1 MSDHREL
8 TARQEAELSELVTRQ
23 DEEGLCWLTLNRPE
37 KLNSLTVGMFQ
48 ELRQHVVDLK
58 KDDSVICVIL
68 RGAGKCFSAGHD
80 LGDIAEGEKVPSRGW
95 HSETLRML
103 EKLPKPVIAAVHG
116 HCYTGALEVA
126 LAADFI
132 LAAKS
137 AKFADTHAKW
147 ALTPIWGMSQRL
159 PRRVGI
165 ATAKRLMFT
174 AETVKAEQALAMGL
188 CEAVFDDD
196 SFEDDLRGFAQQ
208 ILANSAF
215 SHAANKRLLEATD
228 ADPLDA
234 GLQWEIMENEG
245 VGPDMQARIG
255 AFMKK

>member
-1 MSDHREL
+1 MGD
-8 TARQEAELSELVTRQ
+8 LVTRK
-23 DEEGLCWLTLNRPE
+23 DDDGLCWLTLNRPD
-37 KLNSLTVGMFQ
+37 KLNSLTVAMFR
-48 ELRQHVVDLK
+48 ELRGHVIDLR
-58 KDDSVICVIL
+58 KDDSIGCVIL

-80 LGDIAEGEKVPSRGW
+80 LGDIASGEDVPSRGW
-95 HSETLRML
+95 HSETLRLM

-132 LAAKS
+132 LAAQS

-174 AETVKAEQALAMGL
+174 AETVKADEALRMGL
-188 CEAVFDDD
+188 CEAVFSDE
-196 SFEDDLRGFAQQ
+196 SFEAELDAFARQ
-208 ILANSAF
+208 ILANSPF

-228 ADPLDA
+228 MDALDA
-234 GLQWEIMENEG
+234 GLQWEILENEG
-245 VGPDMQARIG
+245 VGPDMQARIA

>member
-1 MSDHREL
+1 MGHLVVRE
-8 TARQEAELSELVTRQ
+8 
-23 DEEGLCWLTLNRPE
+23 DEDGLCWLTLNRPD
-37 KLNSLTVGMFQ
+37 KLNALTVAMFR
-48 ELRQHVVDLK
+48 ELRQHVIDLSR
-58 KDDSVICVIL
+58 DETIGCVIL

-80 LGDIAEGEKVPSRGW
+80 LADIAEGEDVPSRGW
-95 HSETLRML
+95 HSETLRMM
-103 EKLPKPVIAAVHG
+103 EKLPKPVIAAVHS

-132 LAAKS
+132 LAARS
-137 AKFADTHAKW
+137 ARFADTHAKW

-165 ATAKRLMFT
+165 ATAKRMMFT
-174 AETVKAEQALAMGL
+174 AETIEADAALQIGL
-188 CEAVFDDD
+188 CEAVFADDTFD
-196 SFEDDLRGFAQQ
+196 ADLRTFARS

-234 GLQWEIMENEG
+234 GLQWEISETEG
-245 VGPDMQARIG
+245 VGPDMQARIDG
-255 AFMKK
+255 FIKK

>member
-1 MSDHREL
+1 MSHLVERKDEDGL
-8 TARQEAELSELVTRQ
+8 T
-23 DEEGLCWLTLNRPE
+23 WLILNRPD
-37 KLNSLTVGMFQ
+37 KLNALTVGMFQ
-48 ELRQHVVDLK
+48 ELRSHIK
-58 KDDSVICVIL
+58 AIRRDDTVKCVIL
-68 RGAGKCFSAGHD
+68 KGAGKCFSAGHD
-80 LGDIAEGEKVPSRGW
+80 LGDIAEGEDVPSPGW
-95 HSETLRML
+95 HSETLRMM

-132 LAAKS
+132 LAASS

-174 AETVKAEQALAMGL
+174 AETVRANEAHRIGL
-188 CEAVFDDD
+188 CEAVFDDE
-196 SFEDDLRGFAQQ
+196 SFDDNLRAFADQ
-208 ILANSAF
+208 ILANSSF

-234 GLQWEIMENEG
+234 GLQWEVSENEG
-245 VGPDMQARIG
+245 VGSDMQERIA
-255 AFMKK
+255 AFTKK

>member
-1 MSDHREL
+1 MTGLVVRED
-8 TARQEAELSELVTRQ
+8 SN
-23 DEEGLCWLTLNRPE
+23 GLCWLTINRPD
-37 KLNSLTVGMFQ
+37 KLNALTVSVFQ
-48 ELRQHVVDLK
+48 ELRRHVADLK
-58 KDDSVICVIL
+58 KDDSIGCVVL

-80 LGDIAEGEKVPSRGW
+80 LADIATGEQVPSRGW
-95 HSETLRML
+95 HSETLRMM

-132 LAAKS
+132 LASAN

-159 PRRVGI
+159 PRRVGV

-174 AETVKAEQALAMGL
+174 AETVGAEDALRMGL
-188 CEAVFDDD
+188 CEAVFAVESFFDDV
-196 SFEDDLRGFAQQ
+196 EAFARR

-228 ADPLDA
+228 ADPMDA
-234 GLQWEIMENEG
+234 GLQWEVMENEG
-245 VGPDMQARIG
+245 VGPDMRERIA
-255 AFMKK
+255 AFLKK

>member
-1 MSDHREL
+1 MGD
-8 TARQEAELSELVTRQ
+8 LVTRK
-23 DEEGLCWLTLNRPE
+23 DDNGLCWLTLNRPD
-37 KLNSLTVGMFQ
+37 KLNALTVDMFR
-48 ELRQHVVDLK
+48 ELRAHVSDLY
-58 KDDSVICVIL
+58 KDDSVGCVIL
-68 RGAGKCFSAGHD
+68 KGAGKCFSAGHD
-80 LGDIAEGEKVPSRGW
+80 LGDIAEGEAVPSRGW
-95 HSETLRML
+95 HSETLRLM
-103 EKLPKPVIAAVHG
+103 EKLPKPVIAGVHG

-132 LAAKS
+132 LAAQS

-165 ATAKRLMFT
+165 ATAKRLMLT
-174 AETVKAEQALAMGL
+174 AETVKADEAMRMGL
-188 CEAVFDDD
+188 CEAIFADE
-196 SFEDDLRGFAQQ
+196 SFEADLETFARQ
-208 ILANSAF
+208 ILANSPF

-228 ADPLDA
+228 ADKMDA
-234 GLQWEIMENEG
+234 GLQWEILENEG

>member
-1 MSDHREL
+1 M
-8 TARQEAELSELVTRQ
+8 SELVLRE
-23 DEEGLCWLTLNRPE
+23 DAGGLCTLTINRPD
-37 KLNSLTVGMFQ
+37 KLNSLTVGVFKA
-48 ELRQHVVDLK
+48 LRAHITDLY
-58 KDDSVICVIL
+58 KDDSVSCVIL
-68 RGAGKCFSAGHD
+68 RGTGRCFSAGHD
-80 LGDIAEGEKVPSRGW
+80 LGDIATGEEVPSRGW
-95 HSETLRML
+95 HSETLRLM

-132 LAAKS
+132 LASES

-174 AETVKAEQALAMGL
+174 AETVTADRALAMGL
-188 CEAVFDDD
+188 CEEVFPEASFFDDV
-196 SFEDDLRGFAQQ
+196 SAFCQK
-208 ILANSAF
+208 ILANSDF

-228 ADPLDA
+228 NDPMDA

-245 VGPDMQARIG
+245 VGPDMKSRIE

>member
-1 MSDHREL
+1 M
-8 TARQEAELSELVTRQ
+8 SELVLRE
-23 DEEGLCWLTLNRPE
+23 DKDGWSLLTLNRPD
-37 KLNSLTVGMFQ
+37 KLNSLTVAMFR
-48 ELRQHVVDLK
+48 ELRSHIANLR
-58 KDDSVICVIL
+58 KDDSIACVVL

-80 LGDIAEGEKVPSRGW
+80 LGDIAEGEEVPSRGW
-95 HSETLRML
+95 HSETLRLM

-132 LAAKS
+132 VAADT
-137 AKFADTHAKW
+137 ARFGDTHAKW

-174 AETVKAEQALAMGL
+174 ADMFGAQ
-188 CEAVFDDD
+188 EAVRIGLAEYAVPAEDFD
-196 SFEDDLRGFAQQ
+196 SEIESLANR
-208 ILANSAF
+208 IVANSAF

-228 ADPLDA
+228 NDALDA
-234 GLQWEIMENEG
+234 GLQWEVLENEG
-245 VGPDMQARIG
+245 HGPDMNERIA
-255 AFMKK
+255 AFMGKGK

>member
-1 MSDHREL
+1 MSLVIRED
-8 TARQEAELSELVTRQ
+8 R
-23 DEEGLCWLTLNRPE
+23 DGLALLTLNRPE
-37 KLNSLTVGMFQ
+37 KLNALTVGVFE
-48 ELRQHVVDLK
+48 ELRAHVLALY
-58 KDDSVICVIL
+58 KDESIGCVVL

-80 LGDIAEGEKVPSRGW
+80 LADIAEGEKIPSRGW
-95 HSETLRML
+95 HSETLRLL
-103 EKLPKPVIAAVHG
+103 ERLPKPVIAAVHG

-132 LAAKS
+132 IAAES

-174 AETVKAEQALAMGL
+174 SETVTAPDALRLGL
-188 CEAVFDDD
+188 VEAVFSDADFD
-196 SFEDDLRGFAQQ
+196 AEIGKLARQ
-208 ILANSAF
+208 ILSNSHF

-228 ADPLDA
+228 ARDMDS
-234 GLQWEIMENEG
+234 GLQWEILNNEG

-255 AFMKK
+255 AFMGKSRN

>member
-1 MSDHREL
+1 MS
-8 TARQEAELSELVTRQ
+8 VTRT
-23 DEEGLCWLTLNRPE
+23 DKDGLAILTLNRPD
-37 KLNSLTVGMFQ
+37 KLNALTVEMFE
-48 ELRQHVVDLK
+48 ELRAHVLALY
-58 KDDSVICVIL
+58 KDESIGCVVL

-80 LGDIAEGEKVPSRGW
+80 LADISKGEKVPSRGW
-95 HSETLRML
+95 HSETLRLL
-103 EKLPKPVIAAVHG
+103 ERLPKPVIAAVHG

-132 LAAKS
+132 LAAES

-174 AETVKAEQALAMGL
+174 AETVKAADALRIGL
-188 CEAVFDDD
+188 AEMVVPDA
-196 SFEDDLRGFAQQ
+196 EFAQAIGQLAAQ
-208 ILANSAF
+208 ILANSPF

-228 ADPLDA
+228 ARDMDS
-234 GLQWEIMENEG
+234 GLQWEILNNEG

-255 AFMKK
+255 AFMGKPKS

>member
-1 MSDHREL
+1 M
-8 TARQEAELSELVTRQ
+8 TVLVSRKDRDGWT
-23 DEEGLCWLTLNRPE
+23 LLTLNRPE
-37 KLNSLTVGMFQ
+37 KLNSLTVDMFKQ
-48 ELRQHVVDLK
+48 LRRHVGDLRR
-58 KDDSVICVIL
+58 DDSVGCVVL

-80 LGDIAEGEKVPSRGW
+80 LADIGAGEETPSRGW

-132 LAAKS
+132 VAADN
-137 AKFADTHAKW
+137 ARFGDTHAKW

-174 AETVKAEQALAMGL
+174 ADMIDAS
-188 CEAVFDDD
+188 EAVRIGLAEYAVPLADFDA
-196 SFEDDLRGFAQQ
+196 EIER
-208 ILANSAF
+208 LATRIVENSAF

-228 ADPLDA
+228 NDALDA
-234 GLQWEIMENEG
+234 GLQWEVMENEG
-245 VGPDMQARIG
+245 VGPDMRERIAAFTRKG
-255 AFMKK
+255 A